1 MRLGMDA
8 IQKIEQLNM
17 LADKVGVVVSSDKNS
32 PYTSPYTDNV
42 CLCVPREE
50 GPIPVYRR
58 DTALFRG
65 DVEDCIAWLRGY
77 LFHKEYMK
85 HLGFSD
91 RMMEEAEAKCRQ
103 DQEDERLLTAIKT
116 GKDPGIRCQGVRPKM
131 PNDDVPF

>member
-50 GPIPVYRR
+50 GPMPVYRR
-58 DTALFRG
+58 ETALFRG
-65 DVEDCIAWLRGY
+65 DVEDCIAWLKGY
-77 LFHKEYMK
+77 MAHAEYMR

-91 RMMEEAEAKCRQ
+91 RMTEEAEEKCRQ
-103 DQEDERLLTAIKT
+103 AQEHSRLIHAIKH
-116 GKDPGIRCQGVRPKM
+116 GKDKGPGVLY
-131 PNDDVPF
+131 DEEDSPF